1 MQWIIYKLWLNDVEW
16 GKIPFKPQRTMIHY
30 DKHAG
35 AIMNNNDYCS
45 GLSSNV
51 TPRIN
56 DDKHGISMG
65 V

>member
-1 MQWIIYKLWLNDVEW
+1 
-16 GKIPFKPQRTMIHY
+16 MIHY